1 MPACYKVIG
10 KLTVTAAHPT
20 FNRAFNADDEANR
33 QIGRGERLVSSAG
46 GVVMT
51 TDIERW
57 L

>member
-1 MPACYKVIG
+1 MVM
-10 KLTVTAAHPT
+10 AAHPT